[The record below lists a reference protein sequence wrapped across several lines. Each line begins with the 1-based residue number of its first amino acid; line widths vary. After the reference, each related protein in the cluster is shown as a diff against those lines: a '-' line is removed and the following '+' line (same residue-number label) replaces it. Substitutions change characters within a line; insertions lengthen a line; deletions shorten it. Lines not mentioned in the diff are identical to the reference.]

1 MEIWEQAEPSGV
13 DKVTQE
19 EYTTCYWK
27 REDAMDTTL
36 EHDHSRGQDQYNS
49 LQRKC
54 GNYSGHWFLGLFQL
68 HRYVMFKFC
77 IVWDRCRSQKF

>member
-19 EYTTCYWK
+19 EYTTCYWR

-36 EHDHSRGQDQYNS
+36 EHDHSRGQTSIIAY
-49 LQRKC
+49 R
-54 GNYSGHWFLGLFQL
+54 GNAGITLDTGFQVCFKYIDML
-68 HRYVMFKFC
+68 FKFC
-77 IVWDRCRSQKF
+77 VVWDRCRSQKF